1 MKNSEILKIK
11 LRRIILKLLLI
22 FLILIFIYKLIN
34 IKNKNIKKEKEL
46 TDLNKKIEVNI
57 KNNESLK
64 EQIKNNLTDEFKEK
78 YAREE
83 LNMVKY
89 GERVFYDITKEWN
102 LICF

>member
-22 FLILIFIYKLIN
+22 LLTLIFTYKLIN
-34 IKNKNIKKEKEL
+34 IKNKNINKEKEL
-46 TDLNKKIEVNI
+46 ADLNKKIEVNI
-57 KNNESLK
+57 KNNENLK
-64 EQIKNNLTDEFKEK
+64 EQIKTNLTDEFKEK

-89 GERVFYDITKEWN
+89 GERVFYDITKE
-102 LICF
+102 